1 MRSHRIQKT
10 AFKDPVTTSYSVS
23 KDFVFSKFEKYGI
36 KYQGNE
42 TNKNFVKL
50 PNYTKPAND
59 ATNTTEDEYLIYGK
73 KAVEDFSEELKYQRR
88 AHLKLVENNKP
99 KASKFQVDLGYNS
112 KTEGNATT
120 YQCVSVIFNYIVT
133 GTAPNETL
141 EEKIIIQ
148 FETTENEKLQI
159 DDLDLDSDVTE
170 YLFRFTRGLEWGS
183 ETHGIL
189 DCNPNESINKGV
201 YFTLNAPFNENID
214 WSLNSDKRNPI
225 IAYRIFDIQE

>member
-10 AFKDPVTTSYSVS
+10 AFRDPIPANYTVS
-23 KDFVFSKFEKYGI
+23 DDFVFSKFRKYGI
-36 KYQGNE
+36 KYQSGDFIE
-42 TNKNFVKL
+42 LPKYTNPSDDVN
-50 PNYTKPAND
+50 
-59 ATNTTEDEYLIYGK
+59 TNLIYGR

-88 AHLKLVENNKP
+88 AHLKLVDSSNKP
-99 KASKFQVDLGYNS
+99 KASKFQVDLGYIS
-112 KTEGNATT
+112 KTEDNTTT

-133 GTAPNETL
+133 GSTGNETL

-148 FETTENEKLQI
+148 FETTTNDEKLQI
-159 DDLDLDSDVTE
+159 KDLDLDSDVTE

-189 DCNPNESINKGV
+189 DCNPNESVNKGV

-214 WSLNSDKRNPI
+214 WSATSDKRVPI
-225 IAYRIFDIQE
+225 IAYRIFDIQD